1 MPYWYRRRTGIR
13 RPRGR
18 RSFSTSRRRCRGPPP
33 RQRWR
38 PPSCLAGVH
47 AAKACT
53 DPAYLGPAHPRF
65 EPPLQGHRLMPPS
78 QGPRRR
84 FDARRTAR
92 SSGGRGSFLSG
103 DARGGASRQRCAARV
118 CAVAHRTS
126 SQRNNLTRCTTHPQT
141 GENGVRCAH
150 HKRVTSLV
158 MITVGAVVLTRGRE
172 KKAAQNSEK
181 PAQFPRE
188 IGRHQAHH

>member
-1 MPYWYRRRTGIR
+1 VPSWYRRRTGIR
-13 RPRGR
+13 PPNGR

-103 DARGGASRQRCAARV
+103 DARGGASRHRYDARV

-141 GENGVRCAH
+141 GKKELAPLAL
-150 HKRVTSLV
+150 KSLTSLV
-158 MITVGAVVLTRGRE
+158 MITVGAVVLSADAK
-172 KKAAQNSEK
+172 KKAAENSEK
-181 PAQFPRE
+181 PAQFQCKFS
-188 IGRHQAHH
+188 RHQAHH